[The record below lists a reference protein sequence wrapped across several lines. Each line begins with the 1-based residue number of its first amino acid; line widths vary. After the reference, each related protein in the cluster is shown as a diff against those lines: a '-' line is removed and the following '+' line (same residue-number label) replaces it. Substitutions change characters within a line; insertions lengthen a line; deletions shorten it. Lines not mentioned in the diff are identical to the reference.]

1 MYLKRLL
8 ALLCSLALVFC
19 LLPSTAFAEGGNGN
33 IDGGGGSMGQGTSSN
48 FWNPGNDGV
57 RITVVDADSGNA
69 ISSPI
74 DFTNR
79 SQNNVVHFGKVNK
92 LQYLAGTALTP
103 QSGAGYDYTRPIQ
116 SMPTIVSSKG
126 QSNIEAIKRYFCSEY
141 ACQMVAQAAGVD
153 YERMIAG
160 DYKLLIEPIAY
171 FTHNGQYYCMTAT
184 EAALYDQKSGGALR
198 KTMTSLTHKNLPL
211 SMFLEFSDLG
221 LPAWTGSTTSKQSNA
236 DIISSLGVGIV
247 WFDERPPEGEIE
259 APDVEYRVDTDVI
272 TSVTDQ
278 PDGDATL
285 EGSDPPL
292 EFMETEA
299 SDEAAPEDD
308 GTASGAP
315 SDSDEPAGSAAGE
328 EETPSNLSA
337 EGADD
342 TPAETVSETAGEPA
356 PPKPKRAP
364 RRKKAA
370 PVEAPVHGENED
382 SAEAPAAEEQAVESS
397 ASVENTAPPD
407 EGETPISE
415 DTAPQEEAPVDTAS
429 ALRRTAVTH
438 RSDTSILTIRSREE
452 VETQEDREDVIWHE
466 IHNAY
471 RTRRILTGQLGGIEQ
486 LDNRKTVAV
495 VDYKGFRIIIPIK
508 EMMINLGRSPSGQE
522 YADLMLRQNKILG
535 NMLGA
540 DIDFVVRGIDSK
552 TRSVVA
558 SRREAMMRK
567 RQTFYFDLDAEG
579 KYRIYEG
586 RIVQARVIA
595 VAEKVIRVEVFG
607 VETSILARD
616 LAWDWIGDAHERFSV
631 GDEVLV
637 RILNV
642 RRNSLEDLGIR
653 ADIKST
659 SENTDRDNL
668 QKCRIQGKYAGKVTD
683 VHKGVVYVRLAN
695 GVNAVAHSCYDYR
708 MPGKKDDVSFAVTH
722 LDVERGIAL
731 GIITRIIRQN
741 L

>member
-1 MYLKRLL
+1 MATKKKVLLEQETPVPENTAPADGTISSAGPPADAAAPPDSDDLSALL
-8 ALLCSLALVFC
+8 A
-19 LLPSTAFAEGGNGN
+19 
-33 IDGGGGSMGQGTSSN
+33 SMGQT
-48 FWNPGNDGV
+48 NDS
-57 RITVVDADSGNA
+57 AS
-69 ISSPI
+69 
-74 DFTNR
+74 
-79 SQNNVVHFGKVNK
+79 
-92 LQYLAGTALTP
+92 
-103 QSGAGYDYTRPIQ
+103 
-116 SMPTIVSSKG
+116 
-126 QSNIEAIKRYFCSEY
+126 
-141 ACQMVAQAAGVD
+141 
-153 YERMIAG
+153 
-160 DYKLLIEPIAY
+160 
-171 FTHNGQYYCMTAT
+171 
-184 EAALYDQKSGGALR
+184 
-198 KTMTSLTHKNLPL
+198 
-211 SMFLEFSDLG
+211 
-221 LPAWTGSTTSKQSNA
+221 
-236 DIISSLGVGIV
+236 
-247 WFDERPPEGEIE
+247 
-259 APDVEYRVDTDVI
+259 
-272 TSVTDQ
+272 TDQ

-299 SDEAAPEDD
+299 SDEAAPEGD

-438 RSDTSILTIRSREE
+438 RSDTSPP
-452 VETQEDREDVIWHE
+452 
-466 IHNAY
+466 
-471 RTRRILTGQLGGIEQ
+471 RRILTGQLGGIEQ

>member
-1 MYLKRLL
+1 MATKKKELLEQENSAPETTVPVENTPPPDEAQADMAAPSDGGDLNELL
-8 ALLCSLALVFC
+8 A
-19 LLPSTAFAEGGNGN
+19 
-33 IDGGGGSMGQGTSSN
+33 SM
-48 FWNPGNDGV
+48 
-57 RITVVDADSGNA
+57 
-69 ISSPI
+69 
-74 DFTNR
+74 
-79 SQNNVVHFGKVNK
+79 
-92 LQYLAGTALTP
+92 
-103 QSGAGYDYTRPIQ
+103 
-116 SMPTIVSSKG
+116 
-126 QSNIEAIKRYFCSEY
+126 
-141 ACQMVAQAAGVD
+141 
-153 YERMIAG
+153 
-160 DYKLLIEPIAY
+160 
-171 FTHNGQYYCMTAT
+171 
-184 EAALYDQKSGGALR
+184 
-198 KTMTSLTHKNLPL
+198 
-211 SMFLEFSDLG
+211 
-221 LPAWTGSTTSKQSNA
+221 
-236 DIISSLGVGIV
+236 
-247 WFDERPPEGEIE
+247 
-259 APDVEYRVDTDVI
+259 
-272 TSVTDQ
+272 DQ
-278 PDGDATL
+278 PDEEAATIEDDGSLPELTESEMFGEMDTNATAADALPGDDDAALT
-285 EGSDPPL
+285 EGSD
-292 EFMETEA
+292 
-299 SDEAAPEDD
+299 SDD
-308 GTASGAP
+308 GEGASAVPADDGAADVPSEPVSGAAE
-315 SDSDEPAGSAAGE
+315 EPE
-328 EETPSNLSA
+328 
-337 EGADD
+337 
-342 TPAETVSETAGEPA
+342 
-356 PPKPKRAP
+356 PPKPKRAT
-364 RRKKAA
+364 RRKKTAPAESTEPAEGVPAEAEPPAPMAPAEEDVPSDDSEAAAAEDPSSLAEQPAEAA
-370 PVEAPVHGENED
+370 PAPT
-382 SAEAPAAEEQAVESS
+382 S
-397 ASVENTAPPD
+397 
-407 EGETPISE
+407 TP
-415 DTAPQEEAPVDTAS
+415 
-429 ALRRTAVTH
+429 RRTAAP
-438 RSDTSILTIRSREE
+438 RRREPSILTIRSRED
-452 VETQEDREDVIWHE
+452 VETQEDREDIIWHE

-595 VAEKVIRVEVFG
+595 VAEKVIRGEVFG